1 MTQGV
6 QRTSA
11 REARRDL
18 TARQAITAACVAMAV
33 VVVLDLMDG
42 RLGLLYSI
50 GFVLI
55 VITVPLSVDV
65 RGLFP
70 TGIFPPLLLIVS
82 LLLVCQL
89 EPSAIRVEGMA
100 KDAGTIA
107 RLIASTIDHGF
118 TLVIGHGL
126 ALGII
131 ALRILADR
139 DR

>member
-11 REARRDL
+11 RGAQRDL
-18 TARQAITAACVAMAV
+18 TARQAITAACVAMGAIV
-33 VVVLDLMDG
+33 LLDLMDD
-42 RLGLLYSI
+42 RLGLLYSV

-65 RGLFP
+65 RALFPAGLFP
-70 TGIFPPLLLIVS
+70 PVLLIVS
-82 LLLVCQL
+82 LLLVCQF

-107 RLIASTIDHGF
+107 RLIAATIDHGV
-118 TLVIGHGL
+118 TLVVGHGL

-131 ALRILADR
+131 ALRIVGSPAR
-139 DR
+139 